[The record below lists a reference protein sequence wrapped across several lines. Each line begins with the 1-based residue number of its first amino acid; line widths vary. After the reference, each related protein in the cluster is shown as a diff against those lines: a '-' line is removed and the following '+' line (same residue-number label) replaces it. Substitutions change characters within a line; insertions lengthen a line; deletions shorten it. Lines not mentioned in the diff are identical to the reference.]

1 MPAED
6 IFDVT
11 KINYG
16 GLDEGEVA
24 FAKAYNDMVTVL
36 DQLERD
42 LLAKSAIWQGQAK
55 TVFDEVRQLWD
66 REANDMSQ
74 FIELILRLL
83 LKRTDPRVY
92 RRSHAASCA
101 RGALTSP
108 VRFACGDAW
117 GVPCGRGLRA
127 ISRSKDVSQR
137 APVLARISVRPG

>member
-74 FIELILRLL
+74 FIDLMKQNIN
-83 LKRTDPRVY
+83 V
-92 RRSHAASCA
+92 
-101 RGALTSP
+101 TSLNMRE
-108 VRFACGDAW
+108 VERINSMIFD
-117 GVPCGRGLRA
+117 GR
-127 ISRSKDVSQR
+127 
-137 APVLARISVRPG
+137 